1 MQWNLFTILYCL
13 WVQCLFLNRIG
24 FFFNFLVE
32 NGGKKQKMAK
42 PIKGYLSSSNAYLL
56 VYTASDFG
64 LDSTPLTEDS
74 LQEHLRTK
82 LNEYN
87 DSFDSV
93 ISQSREEKVCC

>member
-1 MQWNLFTILYCL
+1 MESLYDSVL
-13 WVQCLFLNRIG
+13 PMGPMSFFKSHWF